1 MKRKGKQHNILIEA
15 NLYLNDLPIIVREYK
30 NSVRITFTDG
40 EMQVFTKKEW
50 EEACY
55 AAMENEVI
63 REK

>member
-1 MKRKGKQHNILIEA
+1 MNILIAA

-40 EMQVFTKKEW
+40 EMQVFTKAEW
-50 EEACY
+50 EEACF

>member
-1 MKRKGKQHNILIEA
+1 MNILIAA
-15 NLYLNDLPIIVREYK
+15 NLYLNNLPIIVREYK

-50 EEACY
+50 EEACF

-63 REK
+63 RRKTNECPR

>member
-1 MKRKGKQHNILIEA
+1 MNILVAA
-15 NLYLNDLPIIVREYK
+15 NLYLNNLPIIVREYK

-40 EMQVFTKKEW
+40 EMQVFTKAEW

-63 REK
+63 REKGNG